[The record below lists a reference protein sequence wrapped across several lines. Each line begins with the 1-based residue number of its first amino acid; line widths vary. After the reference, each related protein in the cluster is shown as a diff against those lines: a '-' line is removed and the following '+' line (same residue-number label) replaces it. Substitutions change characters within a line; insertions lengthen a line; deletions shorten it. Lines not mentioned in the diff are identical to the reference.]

1 MIKNGLKCP
10 MCRKSYRE
18 SLANNV
24 YQIVEWNE
32 DFVQEMRDIF
42 FGVVEKNNAKETKK
56 IRKKV

>member
-1 MIKNGLKCP
+1 